1 MLGKQSH
8 RLCVAPMMDWT
19 DRHDRM
25 FLRLISRHARLY
37 TEMVTAAALVHG
49 DTGRLLQFSAPERP
63 LALQLGGADL
73 RELAMAAGLAEAKG
87 FDEINLNIGCPSDRV
102 QSGLF
107 GACLMLQPERVAQ
120 CFTAMR
126 EATDLPVTVKC
137 RIGVD
142 DQEPETALFD
152 FVARV
157 AEAGCTTFIVHARK
171 AWLKGL
177 SPKQNREVPPLDYDL
192 VYRLE
197 QAWPH
202 LTVVI
207 NGGIGDLT
215 AAAAHLQH
223 VDGVMLGRAAY
234 QRPYLLADADRA
246 LFGDDRA
253 PPSRQEIVE
262 ALLPYVEEQWRK
274 GVRLHAMTR
283 HMLGLFHGEPGA
295 RHWRRR
301 LSEDAVKPDATPDLL
316 RQALDDVLAAPAR
329 AAA

>member
-1 MLGKQSH
+1 
-8 RLCVAPMMDWT
+8 MDWT

-49 DTGRLLQFSAPERP
+49 DAGRLLQFSAPERP
-63 LALQLGGADL
+63 LALQLGGADP

-253 PPSRQEIVE
+253 PQSRQEIVE
-262 ALLPYVEEQWRK
+262 AFLPYVEAPWRK

-283 HMLGLFHGEPGA
+283 HMLVLFHGEPGA